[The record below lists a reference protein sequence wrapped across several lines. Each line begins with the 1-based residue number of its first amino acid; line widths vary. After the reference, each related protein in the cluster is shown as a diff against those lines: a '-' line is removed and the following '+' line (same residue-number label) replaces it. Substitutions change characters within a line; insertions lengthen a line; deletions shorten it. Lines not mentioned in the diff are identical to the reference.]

1 MPSLSDLIDISSDQ
15 WVERNADFHK
25 RVEMPAL
32 IASETNSNIPSA
44 QKSPQIQIMES
55 VSSTKAGVQ
64 RSRITAVVNL
74 QASGVDR
81 LPVANTGIEALVLQ
95 GDLCVSAEQ
104 MTEVGTGKYIR
115 IPAMSNVDLHSEN
128 GCQLFIKF
136 GEMVDSDE
144 GIRHIDT
151 LPSDNWLPGPAEGTE
166 VIPLHVYEGRSILLI
181 RWSEAAW
188 FKPQLDPQG
197 EELFVIK
204 GVVHDALGS
213 YGVGSWIRNPVPV
226 WQAWGGHPGTIAYY
240 KNGHFP

>member
-1 MPSLSDLIDISSDQ
+1 MCI
-15 WVERNADFHK
+15 R
-25 RVEMPAL
+25 
-32 IASETNSNIPSA
+32 
-44 QKSPQIQIMES
+44 
-55 VSSTKAGVQ
+55 
-64 RSRITAVVNL
+64 
-74 QASGVDR
+74 DR
-81 LPVANTGIEALVLQ
+81 
-95 GDLCVSAEQ
+95 
-104 MTEVGTGKYIR
+104 
-115 IPAMSNVDLHSEN
+115 
-128 GCQLFIKF
+128 
-136 GEMVDSDE
+136 

-151 LPSDNWLPGPAEGTE
+151 LVADNWLPGPVEGTE

-213 YGVGSWIRNPVPV
+213 YGVGSWIRNPIPA